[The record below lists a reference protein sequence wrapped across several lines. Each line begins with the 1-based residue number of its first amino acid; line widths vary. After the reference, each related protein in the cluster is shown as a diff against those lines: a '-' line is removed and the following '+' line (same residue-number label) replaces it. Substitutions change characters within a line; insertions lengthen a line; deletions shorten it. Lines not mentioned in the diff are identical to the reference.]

1 MKLRLLSVNVGK
13 PRPIGMFRGQ
23 EVLSGIA
30 KEPVAQDVLQVRATN
45 IEGDGQ
51 ADLTVHGG
59 IDKAVYAYPVEHW
72 DWWRTHHAL
81 ACKPAAFGENL
92 TLSGADESAVAIGDR
107 FRWGDAMLEI
117 SQPRAPCYK
126 FGMHAG
132 REDAPMLMT
141 LSARCGWYL
150 RVVEEGTAP
159 AHEAALERVFE
170 SGCPTVREAFVAAM
184 HPKSDRELRLAVL
197 ASPALAQAWRNALER
212 RLGDKAPDRA

>member
-1 MKLRLLSVNVGK
+1 MNLRVLSVNVGK
-13 PRPIGMFRGQ
+13 PRVIGTYRGK

-30 KEPVAQDVLQVRATN
+30 KDPVAQDLLQVHATN

-51 ADLTVHGG
+51 ADLAVHGG
-59 IDKAVYAYPVEHW
+59 VDKAVYAYPVEHW

-107 FRWGDAMLEI
+107 FRWGDAVLEV

-126 FGMHAG
+126 FGIHAG

-159 AHEAALERVFE
+159 AHEATLERVFQ
-170 SGCPTVREAFVAAM
+170 SKCPSVREAFVAAM
-184 HPKSDRELRLAVL
+184 HPKSDRALRLAVL
-197 ASPALAQAWRNALER
+197 ASPALSQAWRDALER
-212 RLGDKAPDRA
+212 RLGDKAANRG